1 MVFVGLL
8 SELTD
13 NSEYLLLSEI
23 TVMGGNEMSKKNQK
37 ACCTPVEMG
46 MNYCKV
52 ESIISVDERG
62 QMVLPKE
69 LRDRANIRA
78 GDKLAII
85 SWDKGGE
92 VCCIYLIKAEH
103 LAERVKDFLG
113 PMMKGVATT

>member
-1 MVFVGLL
+1 M
-8 SELTD
+8 
-13 NSEYLLLSEI
+13 
-23 TVMGGNEMSKKNQK
+23 MGGDEMARRNQK
-37 ACCTPVEMG
+37 VCCSPVEVG
-46 MNYCKV
+46 MNTCKV

-69 LRDRANIRA
+69 LRDRAKIRA

-92 VCCIYLIKAEH
+92 VCCIYLIKTEH

-113 PMMKGVATT
+113 PMMKDMAAK